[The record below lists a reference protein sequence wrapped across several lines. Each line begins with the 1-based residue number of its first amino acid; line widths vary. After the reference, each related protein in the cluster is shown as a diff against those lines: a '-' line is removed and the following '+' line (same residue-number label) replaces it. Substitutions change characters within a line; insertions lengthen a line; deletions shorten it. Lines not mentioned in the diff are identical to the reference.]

1 MADQV
6 NAVGNEVCATGK
18 WNVTYQEWGGVA
30 IQADSPLLMG
40 FVREGDVP
48 SSLTQL
54 LFMAMSPNA
63 FLFQIANSH

>member
-6 NAVGNEVCATGK
+6 NAVGNEVGATGK

-40 FVREGDVP
+40 FVREGDIP

-54 LFMAMSPNA
+54 LSMAMSPKCLP
-63 FLFQIANSH
+63 FPDC

>member
-6 NAVGNEVCATGK
+6 NAVGNEGCPTGK
-18 WNVTYQEWGGVA
+18 WNVTYQQWGGVA

-40 FVREGDVP
+40 FVREGDIP

-54 LFMAMSPNA
+54 LFMAMSPQCLP
-63 FLFQIANSH
+63 FPDC